1 MTASM
6 VERHNVTVWG
16 ATDSQVLMFAHG
28 FGSDQKMWDRIL
40 PSLSEQYRL
49 VLFDHMGSG
58 GSDPAF
64 YDSSRYSSLDA
75 YVSDLLEICA
85 ELDLTDV
92 TLIGHSVGAMMA
104 ISAAAADQHS
114 RIARLVLVTA
124 SPSYMNHP
132 ADGYF
137 GGYSS
142 DELDELFE
150 SLDANYLVW
159 AEAMAPVFMN
169 VPSSPHLEQ
178 ELQGSFRRINPTV
191 ARDFARVA
199 FCSDVRHLLSSV
211 ELPVL
216 ILQSTNDVLTPEHI
230 GTYLQER
237 MPRSVL
243 VTLTATGHFPQTSAP
258 EETVSAILDYLGA
271 AA

>member
-6 VERHNVTVWG
+6 VERHNVTVLG
-16 ATDSQVLMFAHG
+16 ATDGQVLMFAHG
-28 FGSDQKMWDRIL
+28 FGTDQKMWDRIL
-40 PSLSEQYRL
+40 PFLTEQYRV

-58 GSDPAF
+58 GSDQAF

-75 YVSDLLEICA
+75 YVADLLEICA
-85 ELDLTDV
+85 ELDLGGV

-104 ISAAAADQHS
+104 IAAATADQQS

-132 ADGYF
+132 DDGYF

-169 VPSSPHLEQ
+169 VPSAPEFGR
-178 ELQGSFRRINPTV
+178 ELQGSYRRINPKV

-199 FCSDVRHLLSSV
+199 FLSDVRHLLSRV

-216 ILQSTNDVLTPEHI
+216 ILQSTDDVVTPEHI

-237 MPRSVL
+237 LPASVL
-243 VTLTATGHFPQTSAP
+243 VRLAATGHFPQTSAP
-258 EETVSAILDYLGA
+258 EETANALLDYLGTPV
-271 AA
+271 